1 MALVS
6 IGSIDD
12 FPDGTPIFAEAEGER
27 LCVVRVGDQ
36 VHVVCDDCPHAEA
49 SLSDGDYLADENAV
63 ECPLH
68 GSTFDM
74 TTGVPNEPPATE
86 AVESFAVV
94 RDGDSITIQ
103 EKRDNA

>member
-12 FPDGTPIFAEAEGER
+12 FPEGTPTFAEAEGER
-27 LCVVRVGDQ
+27 LCVVRVGDR

-49 SLSDGDYLADENAV
+49 SLSEGDYLADENAV

-74 TTGVPNEPPATE
+74 GTGIPNEPPATE
-86 AVESFAVV
+86 AVRVYAVTID
-94 RDGDSITIQ
+94 DGDVQVEI
-103 EKRDNA
+103 

>member
-12 FPDGTPIFAEAEGER
+12 FPEGTPTFAEAEGER

-74 TTGVPNEPPATE
+74 GTGIPNEPPATE
-86 AVESFAVV
+86 AVRVYAVTID
-94 RDGDSITIQ
+94 DGDVQVEI
-103 EKRDNA
+103 